1 LKLRAVEKNAVLLVA
16 LVDEHPP
23 LVPVGARDPRAEQQD
38 HDREVGEYEGPL
50 GPLDRDPIDHRDDQI
65 DPDQEQEEVEPGRPV
80 DRVPG
85 DLAASAR
92 FDDGSDRHDDH
103 AAQQQKRRELDL
115 PQELEK
121 ANEG

>member
-1 LKLRAVEKNAVLLVA
+1 MIKLI
-16 LVDEHPP
+16 
-23 LVPVGARDPRAEQQD
+23 
-38 HDREVGEYEGPL
+38 
-50 GPLDRDPIDHRDDQI
+50 PIRNRKRSNQAA
-65 DPDQEQEEVEPGRPV
+65 
-80 DRVPG
+80 G

-121 ANEG
+121 VDEG